1 MVRLMRALRPLCVI
15 SITAFLSGC
24 ALPYYWQAATGHLEL
39 LSSRVP
45 IAEALEDPE
54 HSEAT
59 RSALARAMEI
69 REYAVASLG
78 LPDNDSYRTFVD
90 LGRPYVV
97 WNVVAAEEFSVD
109 PIEWCFPIA
118 GCVSYRGYFE
128 EDSAQRFAADLRS
141 QDYETYIGGVSAYS
155 TLGYFADPL
164 LSTMLTGDDTYI
176 AGIVFHELAHQR
188 AYIKGDTAINEAFA
202 TVVAEF
208 GTAQWLSQS
217 GDPGVADGHSARRE
231 RREDFFVLIARYQ
244 DRLRNLYSRD
254 VPIEEKRALKS
265 SAFGDLLEDYASLKG
280 SWGGATDYDDWF
292 SHPLNN
298 AQLASV
304 VAYSRWLP
312 NLRAFLNANDLEALY
327 AEMEILE
334 ALPPDDRESRLQD
347 YLSAAQGSETG

>member
-1 MVRLMRALRPLCVI
+1 MP
-15 SITAFLSGC
+15 TFLSGC
-24 ALPYYWQAATGHLEL
+24 ALPYYWQAATGQLEL
-39 LSSRVP
+39 LSSRIP
-45 IAEALEDPE
+45 ISEALEDPE
-54 HSEAT
+54 QTEAT
-59 RSALARAMEI
+59 RSALARAVEI
-69 REYAVASLG
+69 REYAVVSLG
-78 LPDNDSYRTFVD
+78 LPDNDSYRSFVD

-109 PIEWCFPIA
+109 PVDWCFPIA
-118 GCVSYRGYFE
+118 GCVTYRGYFE
-128 EDSAQRFAADLRS
+128 EDSAQRFAADLRT
-141 QDYETYIGGVSAYS
+141 QGFETYIGGVSAYS

-164 LSTMLTGDDTYI
+164 LSSMLTGDEVYI

-217 GDPGVADGHSARRE
+217 GDLGVADGHSARRE
-231 RREDFFVLIARYQ
+231 RRENFFALIARYQ
-244 DRLRNLYSRD
+244 DRLRNLYSSD
-254 VPIEEKRALKS
+254 APIEEKRALKS
-265 SAFGDLLEDYASLKG
+265 STFANLLADYESLKG
-280 SWGGATDYDDWF
+280 SWGGASDYDDWF

-312 NLRAFLNANDLEALY
+312 NFRAFLNGNGLEALY

-334 ALPPDDRESRLQD
+334 ALSPEERESRLQD
-347 YLSAAQGSETG
+347 YL